1 MTIETKYNIWD
12 EVWVNDLGKP
22 HQFNVE
28 FYKQYPIEFKEPQLT
43 CGKSW
48 IPFNIYLNYQ
58 LMGLKIGAFKYKQSN
73 REKKKRQQ
81 VLEQYKNWENKFK
94 EYYEKPNQQTI

>member
-1 MTIETKYNIWD
+1 MVKRFRNIKKHRTLADVHNATRYRNW
-12 EVWVNDLGKP
+12 
-22 HQFNVE
+22 